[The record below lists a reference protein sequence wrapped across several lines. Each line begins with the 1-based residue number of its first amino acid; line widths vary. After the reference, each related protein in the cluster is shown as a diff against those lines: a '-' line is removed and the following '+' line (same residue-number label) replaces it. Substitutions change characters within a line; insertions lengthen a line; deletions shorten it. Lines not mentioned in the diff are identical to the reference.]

1 MQDSEKL
8 FTVKEAAD
16 VLRVAAITIHRA
28 LAQQKL
34 GCYRI
39 GRRVVIGEGH
49 LEVFKK
55 QAERPAIGKGNKQ

>member
-1 MQDSEKL
+1 MQEREKL
-8 FTVKEAAD
+8 FTVKEAAA

-39 GRRVVIGEGH
+39 GRRVVIGESH
-49 LEVFKK
+49 LEIFKK
-55 QAERPAIGKGNKQ
+55 ESERPARTKAFGL